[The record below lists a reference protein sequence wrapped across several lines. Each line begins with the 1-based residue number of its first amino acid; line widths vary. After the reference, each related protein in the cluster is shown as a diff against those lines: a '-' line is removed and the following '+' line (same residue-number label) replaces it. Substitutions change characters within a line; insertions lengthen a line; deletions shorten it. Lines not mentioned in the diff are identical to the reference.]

1 MKHVY
6 IYIWLI
12 RQREWFLSNY
22 NHDYTIELM
31 ECNYVASWNE
41 DLEQKR
47 IVRLFFFYRT
57 SRKSFGNIFQGKLY
71 FFEVME
77 SNERQA
83 SGWSNHLETS
93 SRKMIR
99 EVMRHRLRSSSTSV
113 QVVLTRTRSLAST
126 RLVTNSWERH
136 GYPVLIFHPAIPFT
150 FGRIII
156 SPRRHA

>member
-1 MKHVY
+1 
-6 IYIWLI
+6 
-12 RQREWFLSNY
+12 
-22 NHDYTIELM
+22 M

-47 IVRLFFFYRT
+47 IVRLFFFL
-57 SRKSFGNIFQGKLY
+57 SKKSKIIWKHLLRKTFSV
-71 FFEVME
+71 VME

-136 GYPVLIFHPAIPFT
+136 GYPVLIFHPFT

>member
-1 MKHVY
+1 M
-6 IYIWLI
+6 YIWLI

-22 NHDYTIELM
+22 NHDYTIELIIL
-31 ECNYVASWNE
+31 WNTITYKLRE
-41 DLEQKR
+41 MKIWNKNESLDY
-47 IVRLFFFYRT
+47 FFL
-57 SRKSFGNIFQGKLY
+57 SKKSKIIWKHLY

-136 GYPVLIFHPAIPFT
+136 GYPVLIFHPFT

>member
-1 MKHVY
+1 
-6 IYIWLI
+6 
-12 RQREWFLSNY
+12 
-22 NHDYTIELM
+22 M

-47 IVRLFFFYRT
+47 IVRLFFFL
-57 SRKSFGNIFQGKLY
+57 SKKSKIIWKHLLRKTFSV
-71 FFEVME
+71 VME

-99 EVMRHRLRSSSTSV
+99 EMMRHRLRSSSTSV

>member
-1 MKHVY
+1 MKHV
-6 IYIWLI
+6 YIWLI

-22 NHDYTIELM
+22 NHDYTIELIIL
-31 ECNYVASWNE
+31 WNTITYKLRE
-41 DLEQKR
+41 MKIWNKNESLDYFFSIEEVENHLE
-47 IVRLFFFYRT
+47 T
-57 SRKSFGNIFQGKLY
+57 SFKEN